1 MGKIVI
7 DAKLL
12 LNNTQDIL
20 NKTINTLIFEL
31 GLDGEKISKEILE
44 NSNSKESYI
53 KTINKYFEN
62 YLILRI

>member
-12 LNNTQDIL
+12 LNNTQDVL
-20 NKTINTLIFEL
+20 NRTINSLIFEL

-44 NSNSKESYI
+44 NSNSRDSYI
-53 KTINKYFEN
+53 RTIKKYFDD
-62 YLILRI
+62 YIILKI